1 MNLPE
6 TPLNIKLGLDLDKI
20 AAGVNPSGLD
30 PEIEKK
36 AEEYAKRDWQMSIK
50 PMIDAVFNGLEYEK
64 LDVEMLAAMQNALFN
79 HKYEVL
85 MTSDSKKEEAKKNN
99 LRWA

>member
-1 MNLPE
+1 MA
-6 TPLNIKLGLDLDKI
+6 LDLEKI
-20 AAGVNPSGLD
+20 AEGVNPSGLN

-50 PMIDAVFNGLEYEK
+50 PMLDKVFVPGSNDALPIETIAE
-64 LDVEMLAAMQNALFN
+64 LQNALFEN
-79 HKYEVL
+79 KYEVL
-85 MTSDSKKEEAKKNN
+85 LNSDTKKEQAKKNN

>member
-1 MNLPE
+1 MA
-6 TPLNIKLGLDLDKI
+6 LDLEKI
-20 AAGVNPSGLD
+20 AEGVNPSGLN

-50 PMIDAVFNGLEYEK
+50 PMLDKVFTGNDALP
-64 LDVEMLAAMQNALFN
+64 VETIAELQNALFDN
-79 HKYEVL
+79 KYEVL
-85 MTSDSKKEEAKKNN
+85 LNSDTKKEVAKANN

>member
-1 MNLPE
+1 MA
-6 TPLNIKLGLDLDKI
+6 LDLDKI
-20 AAGVNPSGLD
+20 AEGVNPSGLN

-50 PMIDAVFNGLEYEK
+50 PMLDKVFTEGDALPIETIAQ
-64 LDVEMLAAMQNALFN
+64 LQNALFEN
-79 HKYEVL
+79 KYEVL
-85 MTSDSKKEEAKKNN
+85 LNSDTKKEVAKANN

>member
-1 MNLPE
+1 MSQDVEN
-6 TPLNIKLGLDLDKI
+6 KGLDLDKI
-20 AAGVNPSGLD
+20 AEGVNPSGLN

-36 AEEYAKRDWQMSIK
+36 AEEYAKRDWQMSMK
-50 PMIDAVFNGLEYEK
+50 PVLDKVFTGDNALPIETVAEI
-64 LDVEMLAAMQNALFN
+64 QNAMFE

-85 MTSDSKKEEAKKNN
+85 LNSAEKAETAKKSN

>member
-1 MNLPE
+1 MA
-6 TPLNIKLGLDLDKI
+6 LDLDKI

-36 AEEYAKRDWQMSIK
+36 AEEYAKRSWQMDFK
-50 PMIDAVFNGLEYEK
+50 PVLEKVFAGEN
-64 LDVEMLAAMQNALFN
+64 NALPISTIAEIQQTLFE
-79 HKYEVL
+79 HKYQVL
-85 MTSDSKKEEAKKNN
+85 LNSETKAEEAKKQN

>member
-1 MNLPE
+1 MSK
-6 TPLNIKLGLDLDKI
+6 KLGLDLDKI

-50 PMIDAVFNGLEYEK
+50 PMLDSVFNGVEYEA
-64 LDVEMLAAMQNALFN
+64 LDVEMLAAMQNALFT
-79 HKYEVL
+79 HKYDVL
-85 MTSDSKKEEAKKNN
+85 MTSDNKKEEAKKHN

>member
-1 MNLPE
+1 MA
-6 TPLNIKLGLDLDKI
+6 LDLDKI
-20 AAGVNPSGLD
+20 AEGVNPSGLN

-50 PMIDAVFNGLEYEK
+50 PMLDKVFVIGSNNELPIETIAE
-64 LDVEMLAAMQNALFN
+64 LQNALFEN
-79 HKYEVL
+79 KYEVL
-85 MTSDSKKEEAKKNN
+85 LNSDTKKEQAKANN

>member
-1 MNLPE
+1 MA
-6 TPLNIKLGLDLDKI
+6 LDLEKI
-20 AAGVNPSGLD
+20 AEGVNPSGLN

-50 PMIDAVFNGLEYEK
+50 PMLDKVFVPGSNNALP
-64 LDVEMLAAMQNALFN
+64 VETVAELQNALFEN
-79 HKYEVL
+79 KYEVL
-85 MTSDSKKEEAKKNN
+85 LNSDNKKEQAKKNN

>member
-1 MNLPE
+1 MA
-6 TPLNIKLGLDLDKI
+6 LDLDKI

-50 PMIDAVFNGLEYEK
+50 PMLDAVFKPGTNDELPIQTIAD
-64 LDVEMLAAMQNALFN
+64 LQNALFE
-79 HKYEVL
+79 HKYDVL
-85 MTSDSKKEEAKKNN
+85 LNADNKKAEAAKNN
-99 LRWA
+99 LRW

>member
-1 MNLPE
+1 MA
-6 TPLNIKLGLDLDKI
+6 LDLDKI
-20 AAGVNPSGLD
+20 AEGVNPSGLN

-50 PMIDAVFNGLEYEK
+50 PMLVKVFTEGVALP
-64 LDVEMLAAMQNALFN
+64 VETIAQLQNALFEN
-79 HKYEVL
+79 KYEVL
-85 MTSDSKKEEAKKNN
+85 LNSDTKKEQAKANN

>member
-1 MNLPE
+1 MA
-6 TPLNIKLGLDLDKI
+6 LDLDKI
-20 AAGVNPSGLD
+20 AEGVNPSGLN

-50 PMIDAVFNGLEYEK
+50 PMLDKVFTEGDALP
-64 LDVEMLAAMQNALFN
+64 VETIAQLQNALFEN
-79 HKYEVL
+79 KYEVL
-85 MTSDSKKEEAKKNN
+85 LNSDTKKEQAKANN